1 MSPALSRALNP
12 LRFRPLMWMAI
23 AAVGGVAAGAAW
35 AEFLGA
41 VSRADTRLLFPILPA
56 FLSAIGAWQMR
67 RNGMRWRFF
76 LAATL
81 FFAFTASAARRIVP
95 PQGDIS
101 ALTAVPVNLDGPLK
115 PISLQVRGVVA
126 DYPRIGDFSTQFP
139 LDCTAPRRGRI
150 WVSAPYGTSVQVGDI
165 VSLQVE
171 LSALP
176 TPGNWGERAS
186 FWRFI
191 GNRCWCL
198 GRKAVVFETLGVE
211 PSTFVARRIAL
222 WRQGILEHYERAFRG
237 DGSEMALQMRPF
249 PAANAQLMTAMV
261 FGEGGLSRPLPQTL
275 REDFRA
281 AGLSHVLV
289 ASGTQVA
296 FLTVILLWAARGL
309 GLKRAPLLLV
319 IVPILVLYALLAGG
333 AASIWRATLGGVL
346 LTWALLLGRDV
357 DGLSLWSVAIL
368 ILLVLDPLNAWS
380 LSFQLTFAAT
390 WGLMVLAPAIAR
402 LFAARF
408 GRGGIYQLAA
418 LSLGAQ
424 AATMPI
430 SLFHFGSFSAAGV
443 GANFIAVPLAGLMV
457 GTGLVGLIF
466 SPFNLVNYYLT
477 RGVASVAHAFALSP
491 GARFDAPPPGLWW
504 PIACY
509 VLFFAALAP
518 LSFDWKPLYLDWRQ
532 KLQPKMPRLRP
543 WSLVPLFLGVSLWLL
558 WLLRGPANP
567 DLRVTMFDVGQ
578 GEAILIRAPSGQ
590 NVLIDGGSLEGRE
603 RSDIGA
609 QVLVPALQSLG
620 VERLDLLVLT
630 HADADH
636 CNGLAALARE
646 IPIGAFLDGAGA
658 GRQSIDP
665 ALVDYLELRKAL
677 AQAKVPILAPRAG
690 QNFEMGEVKLR
701 VLAPSAPL
709 LEAENDNSIVLRLDF
724 GQNSLLFTGDIE
736 SAGEERLLQR
746 GAHLRCT
753 VLKVAHHGSKTSTT
767 PAFLQAA
774 DPQIA
779 LISCGR
785 YNRFGHPHA
794 QILRRLTDANVA
806 VFRTDLGGALQLD
819 CDRAACRVTPFR

>member
-1 MSPALSRALNP
+1 M
-12 LRFRPLMWMAI
+12 
-23 AAVGGVAAGAAW
+23 
-35 AEFLGA
+35 
-41 VSRADTRLLFPILPA
+41 
-56 FLSAIGAWQMR
+56 
-67 RNGMRWRFF
+67 
-76 LAATL
+76 
-81 FFAFTASAARRIVP
+81 
-95 PQGDIS
+95 
-101 ALTAVPVNLDGPLK
+101 
-115 PISLQVRGVVA
+115 
-126 DYPRIGDFSTQFP
+126 
-139 LDCTAPRRGRI
+139 
-150 WVSAPYGTSVQVGDI
+150 
-165 VSLQVE
+165 
-171 LSALP
+171 
-176 TPGNWGERAS
+176 
-186 FWRFI
+186 
-191 GNRCWCL
+191 
-198 GRKAVVFETLGVE
+198 
-211 PSTFVARRIAL
+211 
-222 WRQGILEHYERAFRG
+222 
-237 DGSEMALQMRPF
+237 
-249 PAANAQLMTAMV
+249 
-261 FGEGGLSRPLPQTL
+261 
-275 REDFRA
+275 
-281 AGLSHVLV
+281 
-289 ASGTQVA
+289 
-296 FLTVILLWAARGL
+296 ILLWAARGL

-319 IVPILVLYALLAGG
+319 IVPILVLYALLTGG

-357 DGLSLWSVAIL
+357 DGLSLWSAAIL
-368 ILLVLDPLNAWS
+368 IMLVLDPLNAWS

-408 GRGGIYQLAA
+408 GHGGITQLAS

-477 RGVASVAHAFALSP
+477 RGVASVAHTFALSP

-509 VLFFAALAP
+509 AIFFAAIAP
-518 LSFDWKPLYLDWRQ
+518 VSFNWKPLYLDWRQ
-532 KLQPKMPRLRP
+532 KLQPKLSRLRP
-543 WSLVPLFLGVSLWLL
+543 WSLVPLFLGAALWLL
-558 WLLRGPANP
+558 WLLRVPANP

-620 VERLDLLVLT
+620 VERLDLVVLT

-636 CNGLAALARE
+636 SNGLAALARE
-646 IPIGAFLDGAGA
+646 VPIGAFLDGAGA
-658 GRQSIDP
+658 GRQGIDP
-665 ALVDYLELRKAL
+665 AQVDYLELRKAL
-677 AQAKVPILAPRAG
+677 AQAKIPILTPRAG
-690 QNFEMGEVKLR
+690 QNFELGEAKLR
-701 VLAPSAPL
+701 VLAPSVPL
-709 LEAENDNSIVLRLDF
+709 MEAENDNSIVLRLDF
-724 GQNSLLFTGDIE
+724 GANSFLFTGDIE
-736 SAGEERLLQR
+736 TAGEARLLQR
-746 GAHLRCT
+746 GADLSCT

-767 PAFLQAA
+767 PAFLKAA
-774 DPQIA
+774 DPKIA

-794 QILRRLTDANVA
+794 QTLRALNDADVA